1 MKNFYNFKVNNIKGL
16 SAQEI
21 EFRNKELDLF
31 SKNGFPNK
39 REEAWKFTDL
49 NTILSKNFVNITN
62 DYISLKENKFE
73 LIKEFDHNYLF
84 ILDGK
89 LVSNEFKFEDK
100 NKVLIKE
107 YDYKKQISVSNQ
119 NSLSLLNN
127 ALATGGYYLEI
138 SKDYKFKKPLVVY
151 NHFSESIKEQIIS
164 YKNSLILNENS
175 KLTILNYTDTN
186 SKNNF
191 FVNSFDYIKLKK
203 DSNLKNIF
211 INKDRCNCYFH
222 NHFKSDLEQNTNLD
236 NYILSTG
243 LKLNKFDIEINLNEE
258 HAKSSIFSALSLG
271 SEEHQEIKSS
281 INHNFKNCQSYQKI
295 KNVLNDQ
302 SRGVYQGKIFVKQDA
317 QKTDAYQLS
326 KALLLNDN
334 AEFDAKPEL
343 EIYADDVKCSHG
355 STSGSIDLNLIHYLR
370 SRGIPEK
377 EAYKMLING
386 FLSEILEKLPEDNL
400 KKFLIKKIGR
410 QINGY

>member
-1 MKNFYNFKVNNIKGL
+1 MKNFYDFKVDNIKGL
-16 SAQEI
+16 STQEK
-21 EFRNKELDLF
+21 EFRNKELVLF
-31 SKNGFPNK
+31 SKNGFPHR

-49 NTILSKNFVNITN
+49 NTILSKSFTNITN
-62 DYISLKENKFE
+62 DYISLRNKKIE

-84 ILDGK
+84 VLDGK
-89 LVSNEFKFEDK
+89 LFSNEFKFEDK

-107 YDYKKQISVSNQ
+107 YDYNKQIPVSNQ
-119 NSLSLLNN
+119 NSLNQLNN
-127 ALATGGYYLEI
+127 ALATGGYSLEI
-138 SKDYKFKKPLVVY
+138 SKNYRFKKPLVVY
-151 NHFSESIKEQIIS
+151 NYFSESIKEQIIN

-175 KLTILNYTDTN
+175 ELTILNYTDAK

-191 FVNSFDYIKLKK
+191 FVNSFDYLSLKK
-203 DSNLKNIF
+203 DSKLKNIL
-211 INKDRCNCYFH
+211 INKNRCNCYFH
-222 NHFKSDLEQNTNLD
+222 NYLKSDLDQNTNLD

-243 LKLNKFDIEINLNEE
+243 LKFNKMDIEINLNEE
-258 HAKSSIFSALSLG
+258 YAKSSIFSALSLS

-302 SRGVYQGKIFVKQDA
+302 SRGVYQGKIFVKQEA

-334 AEFDAKPEL
+334 AEFNAKPEL

-355 STSGSIDLNLIHYLR
+355 STSGSIDFDSIHYLK
-370 SRGIPEK
+370 SRGIPEN
-377 EAYKMLING
+377 EAYQMLING

-400 KKFLIKKIGR
+400 KKFLIEKIGS
-410 QINGY
+410 

>member
-1 MKNFYNFKVNNIKGL
+1 MKNFYDFKVDNIKGL
-16 SAQEI
+16 SAQEK

-31 SKNGFPNK
+31 IKNGFPNK

-62 DYISLKENKFE
+62 DYISLKEKKLE

-84 ILDGK
+84 VLDGK
-89 LVSNEFKFEDK
+89 LVSNDFKFEDK

-119 NSLSLLNN
+119 NSLNLLNN
-127 ALATGGYYLEI
+127 ALATGGYCLEI
-138 SKDYKFKKPLVVY
+138 SKDYKFNKPLVVY

-175 KLTILNYTDTN
+175 ELTILNYTNTN

-191 FVNSFDYIKLKK
+191 FVNSFDYLKLKK

-211 INKDRCNCYFH
+211 TNKDRCNCYFH
-222 NHFKSDLEQNTNLD
+222 NYFKSDLEQNANFD

-243 LKLNKFDIEINLNEE
+243 LKFNKIDIEINLNEE
-258 HAKSSIFSALSLG
+258 HAKSSIFSALSLD
-271 SEEHQEIKSS
+271 SKEHQEIKSS

-302 SRGVYQGKIFVKQDA
+302 SKGVYQGKIFVKQEA

-377 EAYKMLING
+377 EAYQILING

>member
-1 MKNFYNFKVNNIKGL
+1 
-16 SAQEI
+16 
-21 EFRNKELDLF
+21 
-31 SKNGFPNK
+31 
-39 REEAWKFTDL
+39 
-49 NTILSKNFVNITN
+49 
-62 DYISLKENKFE
+62 
-73 LIKEFDHNYLF
+73 
-84 ILDGK
+84 
-89 LVSNEFKFEDK
+89 
-100 NKVLIKE
+100 LIKE

-119 NSLSLLNN
+119 NSLNLLNN

-138 SKDYKFKKPLVVY
+138 SRDYKFKKPLVVY
-151 NHFSESIKEQIIS
+151 NHYSESIKEKIIS

-175 KLTILNYTDTN
+175 ELIILNYTDTY

-191 FVNSFDYIKLKK
+191 FVNSFDYFKLKK

-222 NHFKSDLEQNTNLD
+222 NYLKSDLEQNTNLD

-243 LKLNKFDIEINLNEE
+243 LKFNKIDIEINLNEE

-295 KNVLNDQ
+295 KNVLNDK

-355 STSGSIDLNLIHYLR
+355 STSGSIDLNSIHYLK

-377 EAYKMLING
+377 EAYQMLING

-400 KKFLIKKIGR
+400 KKFLVEKIGS

>member
-1 MKNFYNFKVNNIKGL
+1 MKNFYDFKVDNIKGL
-16 SAQEI
+16 SVKEK

-31 SKNGFPNK
+31 IKYGFPNK
-39 REEAWKFTDL
+39 KEEAWKFTDL
-49 NTILSKNFVNITN
+49 NTILSKNFANITN
-62 DYISLKENKFE
+62 DYISLKEKKFK
-73 LIKEFDHNYLF
+73 LINGFDHNYLF

-89 LVSNEFKFEDK
+89 LILNEFKFEDK
-100 NKVLIKE
+100 NKVLIKD
-107 YDYKKQISVSNQ
+107 YDYKKPILVSNQ
-119 NSLSLLNN
+119 NSLNLLNN

-138 SKDYKFKKPLVVY
+138 SENYKFKKPLVVY
-151 NHFSESIKEQIIS
+151 NHFSENIKEQIIS
-164 YKNSLILNENS
+164 YKNSLILNQNS
-175 KLTILNYTDTN
+175 ELTILNYTDTN

-203 DSNLKNIF
+203 DSKLKNIF

-222 NHFKSDLEQNTNLD
+222 NYLKSDLEQNTNLD

-243 LKLNKFDIEINLNEE
+243 LKFYKIDIEINLNEE

-271 SEEHQEIKSS
+271 REEHQEIKSS

-302 SRGVYQGKIFVKQDA
+302 SRGVYQGKIFVRQEA

-355 STSGSIDLNLIHYLR
+355 STSGSIDLNSIHYLK

-377 EAYKMLING
+377 EAYQMLING
-386 FLSEILEKLPEDNL
+386 FLSEILEKLPENDL
-400 KKFLIKKIGR
+400 KKFLIEKIGR

>member
-1 MKNFYNFKVNNIKGL
+1 MKNFYDFKVDNIKGL
-16 SAQEI
+16 SAQEK

-49 NTILSKNFVNITN
+49 NTILSKNFANITN
-62 DYISLKENKFE
+62 DYTSLKEKKFE
-73 LIKEFDHNYLF
+73 LIKELDHNYL
-84 ILDGK
+84 IVIDGK
-89 LVSNEFKFEDK
+89 LVSNEFRFEDK
-100 NKVLIKE
+100 NKILIKE

-222 NHFKSDLEQNTNLD
+222 NHLKSDLEQNTNLD

-243 LKLNKFDIEINLNEE
+243 LKFNKIDIEINLNEE

-302 SRGVYQGKIFVKQDA
+302 SRGVYQGKIFVKQEA

-355 STSGSIDLNLIHYLR
+355 STSGSIDLNSIHYLK

-377 EAYKMLING
+377 EAYQMLING

-400 KKFLIKKIGR
+400 KKFLIEKIVR

>member
-1 MKNFYNFKVNNIKGL
+1 MKNFYDFKVDNIKGL
-16 SAQEI
+16 SIQEK

-49 NTILSKNFVNITN
+49 NTILSKNFANIKN
-62 DYISLKENKFE
+62 DYISLKEKKFE

-84 ILDGK
+84 VLDGK

-100 NKVLIKE
+100 NKFLIKE

-119 NSLSLLNN
+119 NSLNLLNN

-175 KLTILNYTDTN
+175 ELTIFNYTDTN

-191 FVNSFDYIKLKK
+191 FVNSFDYLKLKK
-203 DSNLKNIF
+203 DSILKNIF
-211 INKDRCNCYFH
+211 INKERCNCYFH
-222 NHFKSDLEQNTNLD
+222 SYLKNDLEQNTNLD

-243 LKLNKFDIEINLNEE
+243 LKFNKIDIEINLNEE

-271 SEEHQEIKSS
+271 SEEHQEIKTS

-302 SRGVYQGKIFVKQDA
+302 STGVYQGKIFVKQEA

-326 KALLLNDN
+326 KALLLNDK

-355 STSGSIDLNLIHYLR
+355 STSGSIDLNSIHYLK

-377 EAYKMLING
+377 EAYQMLING

-400 KKFLIKKIGR
+400 KKFLIEKLGS

>member
-1 MKNFYNFKVNNIKGL
+1 MKNFYDFKVDNIEGL
-16 SAQEI
+16 SAQEKV
-21 EFRNKELDLF
+21 FRKKELDLF

-49 NTILSKNFVNITN
+49 NTILSKNFSNITN
-62 DYISLKENKFE
+62 DYISSKEKEFE
-73 LIKEFDHNYLF
+73 LINEFDHNYLF
-84 ILDGK
+84 VLDGK

-100 NKVLIKE
+100 NKILIKE

-119 NSLSLLNN
+119 NSLNFLNN

-138 SKDYKFKKPLVVY
+138 SKNYKFKKPLVVY

-164 YKNSLILNENS
+164 YKNALILNENS
-175 KLTILNYTDTN
+175 ELTIFNHTDTN
-186 SKNNF
+186 SKYNF
-191 FVNSFDYIKLKK
+191 FVNSFDYLKLKK
-203 DSNLKNIF
+203 YSNLKNIF
-211 INKDRCNCYFH
+211 INNDRCNCYFH
-222 NHFKSDLEQNTNLD
+222 NYLKSDLEQNTNLD

-271 SEEHQEIKSS
+271 SKEHQEIKSS
-281 INHNFKNCQSYQKI
+281 INHNSKNCQSYQKI

-302 SRGVYQGKIFVKQDA
+302 SRGVYQGKIFVKQEA

-334 AEFDAKPEL
+334 AGFDAKPEL

-355 STSGSIDLNLIHYLR
+355 STSGSIDLNLIHYLK

>member
-1 MKNFYNFKVNNIKGL
+1 MKNFYDFKVDNIEGL
-16 SAQEI
+16 SAQEK

-31 SKNGFPNK
+31 NKNGFPNK

-49 NTILSKNFVNITN
+49 NTILSKNFANITN
-62 DYISLKENKFE
+62 DYISLKEKKFE
-73 LIKEFDHNYLF
+73 LIKEFDHNYL
-84 ILDGK
+84 IVLDGI

-119 NSLSLLNN
+119 NSLNLLNN
-127 ALATGGYYLEI
+127 ALATGGYNLEI
-138 SKDYKFKKPLVVY
+138 SRDYKFKKPLVVY
-151 NHFSESIKEQIIS
+151 NYFSESIKEKIIS

-175 KLTILNYTDTN
+175 ELTILNYTDTKT
-186 SKNNF
+186 KNNF
-191 FVNSFDYIKLKK
+191 FVNSFDYLKLKK

-222 NHFKSDLEQNTNLD
+222 NYLKSDLEQNTNLD
-236 NYILSTG
+236 TYILSTG
-243 LKLNKFDIEINLNEE
+243 LKFNKMDIEINLNEE
-258 HAKSSIFSALSLG
+258 RAKSSIFSALSLG

-302 SRGVYQGKIFVKQDA
+302 SRGVYQGKIFVKQEA

-334 AEFDAKPEL
+334 SEFDAKPEL

-355 STSGSIDLNLIHYLR
+355 STSGSIDLNLIHYLK

-377 EAYKMLING
+377 EAYQMLING

-400 KKFLIKKIGR
+400 KKFLVEKIGR

>member
-1 MKNFYNFKVNNIKGL
+1 MKNFYDFKVENIKGL
-16 SAQEI
+16 SAQEK

-49 NTILSKNFVNITN
+49 NTILSKNFANITN
-62 DYISLKENKFE
+62 DYISLKEKKFE
-73 LIKEFDHNYLF
+73 LIKEFDHNFLF
-84 ILDGK
+84 VLDGK

-100 NKVLIKE
+100 NKILIKE

-119 NSLSLLNN
+119 NSLNLLNN

-151 NHFSESIKEQIIS
+151 NHFSESIKEQIVS

-175 KLTILNYTDTN
+175 ELTIFNYTDTN

-191 FVNSFDYIKLKK
+191 FVNSFDYLKLKK

-222 NHFKSDLEQNTNLD
+222 NYLKSDLEQNTNLD

-243 LKLNKFDIEINLNEE
+243 LKFNKIDIEINLNEE

-302 SRGVYQGKIFVKQDA
+302 SRGVYQGKIFVKQEA

-355 STSGSIDLNLIHYLR
+355 STSGSIDLNSIHYLK

-377 EAYKMLING
+377 EAYQMLING

-400 KKFLIKKIGR
+400 KKFLIEKIGR